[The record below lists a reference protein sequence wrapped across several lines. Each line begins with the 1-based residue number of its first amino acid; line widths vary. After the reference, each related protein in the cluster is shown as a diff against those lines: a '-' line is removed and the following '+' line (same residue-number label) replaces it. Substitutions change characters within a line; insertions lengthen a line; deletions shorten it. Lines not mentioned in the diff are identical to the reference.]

1 MRGESPIEGLDP
13 LREPILQQ
21 GKGPRGLDL
30 LAQTA
35 DWGDVGHPPTRRGVE
50 APSSFAATLLSE
62 RPSSSGRVLWRR
74 LLPAGVSVVVASSVL
89 SWAGERIDLYGP
101 FGLAVFTVLMVAAL
115 VGLVWQAA
123 RLLDHANAGSRALEA
138 HYQRLVEQ
146 LPLVVYVDALN
157 DSAANIYTSPQVE
170 PLLGYTVEEWVSDP
184 DLFVKILHPD
194 DRERVI
200 EEIRETNASGEPFL
214 SEYRLR
220 AKDGRQVWIRDASTM
235 YTEGGKPVH
244 TQGYMLDI
252 TRRREAEEELRRLAW
267 SDPLTALPNRALLV
281 ERLGE
286 GEADSPRSLLF
297 FDLDD
302 FKTINDGLG
311 HVVGDGVLVE
321 LARRIGDV
329 MREGDLVARIGG
341 DEFAVLAEL
350 ADTHMLEALAER
362 LLAAVGEPLL
372 LDGRELRLSASI
384 GIATGGAAED
394 LLRNADL
401 AMYEAK
407 RRGGDGFAFFAPRMH
422 AAAERRLGLLAE
434 LGRPDL
440 PDELVLHYQP
450 VFDLA
455 SGEIEGVEALLR
467 WQHPQHGFLSPGVFV
482 AAAEE
487 NGTIVGIGRWVLKA
501 ACLEAADWSEL
512 CSASPVVAVN
522 VSARQLT
529 EEGFAADVSGAL
541 VAAGLPASAL
551 RLELTESVLLEA
563 TETTRANLATVME
576 LGVGLAIDDFGADH
590 SWIGMLK
597 EFAPDVLKVDR
608 SLVAEGGGREHVL
621 LRGVL
626 AFARELGLRV
636 VAEGIEAEEELMAV
650 QRLRCDAGQGFHLAP
665 PMPAAELRS
674 MLSRGHRLPRVALR
688 LV

>member
-1 MRGESPIEGLDP
+1 V
-13 LREPILQQ
+13 
-21 GKGPRGLDL
+21 GP
-30 LAQTA
+30 T
-35 DWGDVGHPPTRRGVE
+35 PTRRGSVE
-50 APSSFAATLLSE
+50 APTSFAATLLTE

-74 LLPAGVSVVVASSVL
+74 LLPAGISVVVASSVF
-89 SWAGERIDLYGP
+89 SWAGERTNIYGP
-101 FGLAVFTVLMVAAL
+101 VDLGIFTALMVAAL

-123 RLLDHANAGSRALEA
+123 RLLDQANAGNRALEA
-138 HYQRLVEQ
+138 HYQQLVEQ
-146 LPLVVYVDALN
+146 LPLVVYVDELTDN
-157 DSAANIYTSPQVE
+157 AANIYTSPQVV
-170 PLLGYTVEEWVSDP
+170 PLLGYSLEEWTSDP
-184 DLFVKILHPD
+184 DLFINILHPD
-194 DRERVI
+194 DRERVLK
-200 EEIRETNASGEPFL
+200 EIKETNASGERFV
-214 SEYRLR
+214 SEYRVR
-220 AKDGRQVWIRDASTM
+220 AKDGRIVWIRDESTT
-235 YTEGGKPVH
+235 YSERGQAIH
-244 TQGYMLDI
+244 SQGYMLDI

-281 ERLGE
+281 ERLAE
-286 GEADSPRSLLF
+286 GEAGKPRALLF

-302 FKTINDGLG
+302 FKTINDSLG
-311 HVVGDGVLVE
+311 HLVGDGVLLE
-321 LARRIGDV
+321 LARRISDV
-329 MREGDLVARIGG
+329 IRDGDLVARIGG
-341 DEFAVLAEL
+341 DEFAVLAQVT
-350 ADTHMLEALAER
+350 DPDMLEALATR
-362 LLAAVGEPLL
+362 LLTAVSEPLV

-384 GIATGGAAED
+384 GIATGEAAED

-401 AMYEAK
+401 AMYDAK
-407 RRGGDGFAFFAPRMH
+407 RRGGDGFAFFAPTMH
-422 AAAERRLGLLAE
+422 EVAERRLGLLAE

-455 SGEIEGVEALLR
+455 TGEIEGVEALLR
-467 WQHPQHGFLSPGVFV
+467 WQHPLHGFLSPGVFI

-501 ACLEAADWSEL
+501 ACREAAEWGTL
-512 CSASPVVAVN
+512 CGSTPVVAVN
-522 VSARQLT
+522 VSARQLS
-529 EEGFAADVSGAL
+529 EEGFASDVAGAL
-541 VAAGLPASAL
+541 ASSGLPASAL

-563 TETTRANLATVME
+563 TETTRANLTMVME

-608 SLVAEGGGREHVL
+608 SLVADGGEREQVL

-626 AFARELGLRV
+626 AFARELGMRV
-636 VAEGIEAEEELMAV
+636 VAEGIEAEEELVAV

-665 PMPAAELRS
+665 PMPAGELRS